1 MRYYKAQIET
11 NMTYKRAL
19 NKAKKLGL
27 AITRPSDW
35 DGIHLEINGEY
46 VILEKD
52 GSIIKSPEKVDS
64 IKAKDWSIVVPT
76 NRALTK
82 LKEVM

>member
-1 MRYYKAQIET
+1 MRYYKAQIEEK
-11 NMTYKRAL
+11 MTYKKAL

-52 GSIIKSPEKVDS
+52 GSIIKKPEKVNAT
-64 IKAKDWSIVVPT
+64 KAKDWSIVIPT
-76 NRALTK
+76 NRALNK
-82 LKEVM
+82 LKEI